1 MLYHLFEIL
10 ESQFN
15 LPGASLFSYLSFR
28 AAVTVIMALSISI
41 VFGKKIIN
49 YLKVKQVGE
58 NVRELGLEGEEKKA
72 GTPTMGGIII
82 IIGTLIPVILMSN
95 LENIYIQILI
105 ISTLILGTIGL
116 IDDYIKVFKKD
127 KKGLHGKFKI
137 AGQSLL
143 GIFVGIVLLTNNNIT
158 IVEFDKNLNS
168 DNIEL
173 SRIEEVK
180 SYKTTIPFFKNNEL
194 DYNEFS
200 KAIFGDESNYL
211 WLIIIPIIIFIIASV
226 SNSNNLTDGLDGLS
240 AGLSAIIIFTLGVF
254 AWTSGNII
262 FSDYLNIMY
271 IPRVGEI
278 TIFIAALIGSLV
290 GFLWYNTYPAS
301 VFMGDTGSLT
311 VGGLIAVISILIR
324 KELLIPILCGV
335 FLLEALSVIIQVS
348 YFKLTKKNT
357 GVGKRIFLMSPIH
370 HHFQKAGYHES
381 KIVSRMWIIGIFLAV
396 YDNTNIKNKI
406 DEEYNNSW
414 CW

>member
-28 AAVTVIMALSISI
+28 AAVTVIMALLISI
-41 VFGKKIIN
+41 VFGKRIIN

-58 NVRELGLEGEEKKA
+58 NIRELGLEGEEKKV
-72 GTPTMGGIII
+72 GTPTMGGVII
-82 IIGTLIPVILMSN
+82 IIGTLVPVILMSN
-95 LENIYIQILI
+95 LKNIYIQILI
-105 ISTLILGTIGL
+105 VSTLILGIIGL

-137 AGQSLL
+137 AGQSIL
-143 GIFVGIVLLTNNNIT
+143 GIFIGIVLLTNNNIT

-168 DNIEL
+168 NIEL
-173 SRIEEVK
+173 SQIEEVK

-194 DYNEFS
+194 DYNEVS
-200 KAIFGDESNYL
+200 KAIFGDKSNYL

-278 TIFIAALIGSLV
+278 TIFIAALLGSLV

-357 GVGKRIFLMSPIH
+357 GFGKRIFLMSPIH

-381 KIVSRMWIIGIFLAV
+381 KIVSRMWIIGIFLAII
-396 YDNTNIKNKI
+396 TILTLKI
-406 DEEYNNSW
+406 R
-414 CW
+414 

>member
-1 MLYHLFEIL
+1 MLYYLFEIL

-28 AAVTVIMALSISI
+28 AAVTVIMSLVISI

-49 YLKVKQVGE
+49 FLKIKQVGE
-58 NVRELGLEGEEKKA
+58 NVRELGLDGEDKKE

-82 IIGTLIPVILMSN
+82 IIGTLVPVILMSN

-105 ISTLILGTIGL
+105 ISTIILGLIGL

-127 KKGLHGKFKI
+127 KKGLKGKFKI

-158 IVEFDKNLNS
+158 IVEFDNNLNS
-168 DNIEL
+168 DKIEF
-173 SRIEEVK
+173 SKIEEVK

-194 DYNEFS
+194 DYKEVS
-200 KAIFGDESNYL
+200 KAIFGKGSNYL
-211 WLIIIPIIIFIIASV
+211 WLIIIPIIIFIIAAV

-240 AGLSAIIIFTLGVF
+240 AGLSAIIVFTLGVF

-278 TIFIAALIGSLV
+278 TIFIAALLGSLV

-348 YFKLTKKNT
+348 YFKLTKKKT

-381 KIVSRMWIIGIFLAV
+381 KIVSRLWIIGIFLAV
-396 YDNTNIKNKI
+396 ITILTLKI
-406 DEEYNNSW
+406 R
-414 CW
+414 

>member
-58 NVRELGLEGEEKKA
+58 NVRELGLEGEEKKV

-396 YDNTNIKNKI
+396 LTILTLKI
-406 DEEYNNSW
+406 R
-414 CW
+414 

>member
-1 MLYHLFEIL
+1 MLYYLFEIL

-28 AAVTVIMALSISI
+28 AAVTVIMSLVISI

-49 YLKVKQVGE
+49 FLKIKQVGE
-58 NVRELGLEGEEKKA
+58 NVRELGLDGEDKKE

-82 IIGTLIPVILMSN
+82 IIGTLVPVILMSN

-105 ISTLILGTIGL
+105 ISTIILGLIGL

-127 KKGLHGKFKI
+127 KKGLKGKFKI

-158 IVEFDKNLNS
+158 IVEFDNNLNS
-168 DNIEL
+168 DKIEF
-173 SRIEEVK
+173 SKIEEVK

-194 DYNEFS
+194 DYKEIS
-200 KAIFGDESNYL
+200 KAIFGKGSNYL
-211 WLIIIPIIIFIIASV
+211 WLIIIPIIIFIIAAV

-240 AGLSAIIIFTLGVF
+240 AGLSAIIVFTLGVF

-278 TIFIAALIGSLV
+278 TIFIAALLGSLV

-348 YFKLTKKNT
+348 YFKLTKKKS
-357 GVGKRIFLMSPIH
+357 GVGKRVFLMSPIH

-381 KIVSRMWIIGIFLAV
+381 KIVSRLWIIGIFLAV
-396 YDNTNIKNKI
+396 ITILTLKI
-406 DEEYNNSW
+406 R
-414 CW
+414 

>member
-41 VFGKKIIN
+41 IFGKKIIN

-58 NVRELGLEGEEKKA
+58 NVRELGLEGEEKKS

-173 SRIEEVK
+173 SRIQEVK

-194 DYNEFS
+194 DYNELS
-200 KAIFGDESNYL
+200 IAIFGDESNYL

-278 TIFIAALIGSLV
+278 TIFIAALLGSLV
-290 GFLWYNTYPAS
+290 GFLWYNTFPAS

-348 YFKLTKKNT
+348 YFKLTKTNT

-396 YDNTNIKNKI
+396 ITILTLKI
-406 DEEYNNSW
+406 R
-414 CW
+414 

>member
-1 MLYHLFEIL
+1 MLYYLFEIL

-15 LPGASLFSYLSFR
+15 FPGASLFSYLSFR
-28 AAVTVIMALSISI
+28 AAVSVLLSLIISVI
-41 VFGKKIIN
+41 FGKKIIN
-49 YLKVKQVGE
+49 YLKRKQIGE
-58 NVRELGLEGEEKKA
+58 NIRELGLDGEDKKV
-72 GTPTMGGIII
+72 GTPTMGGLII

-105 ISTLILGTIGL
+105 LSTLMLGTIGF

-127 KKGLHGKFKI
+127 KKGLKGKFKI

-143 GIFVGIVLLTNNNIT
+143 GIFVALILLTNNDIT
-158 IVEFDKNLNS
+158 IVEFDKDLNN
-168 DNIEL
+168 DKIEF
-173 SRIEEVK
+173 SEVEEIK
-180 SYKTTIPFFKNNEL
+180 SFKTTIPFFKDNEL
-194 DYNEFS
+194 DYSEISNS
-200 KAIFGDESNYL
+200 IFKYGDRLL
-211 WLIIIPIIIFIIASV
+211 WIILIPVIIFIISAV

-240 AGLSAIIIFTLGVF
+240 AGLSAIIVFTLGVF

-278 TIFIAALIGSLV
+278 TIFIAALLGSLV
-290 GFLWYNTYPAS
+290 GFLWYNTYPAT

-335 FLLEALSVIIQVS
+335 FLLEALSVILQVS
-348 YFKLTKKNT
+348 YFKITKRRT
-357 GVGKRIFLMSPIH
+357 GIGKRIFLMSPIH
-370 HHFQKAGYHES
+370 HHFQKVGYHES
-381 KIVSRMWIIGIFLAV
+381 KIVSRLWIIGIFLALI
-396 YDNTNIKNKI
+396 TILTLKI
-406 DEEYNNSW
+406 R
-414 CW
+414 

>member
-58 NVRELGLEGEEKKA
+58 NVRELGLEGEEKKV

-200 KAIFGDESNYL
+200 KAIFGDESNFL

-278 TIFIAALIGSLV
+278 TIFIAALLGSLV

-370 HHFQKAGYHES
+370 HHFQKVGYHES
-381 KIVSRMWIIGIFLAV
+381 KIVSRLWIIGIFLAV
-396 YDNTNIKNKI
+396 ISILTLKI
-406 DEEYNNSW
+406 R
-414 CW
+414 

>member
-1 MLYHLFEIL
+1 MLYYLFEIL

-15 LPGASLFSYLSFR
+15 FPGASLFSYLSFR
-28 AAVTVIMALSISI
+28 AAVSVLLSLIISVI
-41 VFGKKIIN
+41 FGKKIIN
-49 YLKVKQVGE
+49 YLKRKQIGE
-58 NVRELGLEGEEKKA
+58 NIRELGLDGEDKKV
-72 GTPTMGGIII
+72 GTPTMGGLII

-105 ISTLILGTIGL
+105 FSTLMLGTIGF

-127 KKGLHGKFKI
+127 KKGLKGKFKI

-143 GIFVGIVLLTNNNIT
+143 GIFVALILLTNNDIT
-158 IVEFDKNLNS
+158 IVEFDKDINN
-168 DNIEL
+168 DKIEF
-173 SRIEEVK
+173 SEVEEIK
-180 SYKTTIPFFKNNEL
+180 SFKTTIPFFKDNEL
-194 DYNEFS
+194 DYSEISNS
-200 KAIFGDESNYL
+200 IFKYGDRLL
-211 WLIIIPIIIFIIASV
+211 WIILIPVIIFIISAV

-240 AGLSAIIIFTLGVF
+240 AGLSAIIVFTLGVF

-278 TIFIAALIGSLV
+278 TIFIAALLGSLV
-290 GFLWYNTYPAS
+290 GFLWYNTYPAT

-335 FLLEALSVIIQVS
+335 FLLEALSVILQVS
-348 YFKLTKKNT
+348 YFKITKRRT
-357 GVGKRIFLMSPIH
+357 GIGKRIFLMSPIH
-370 HHFQKAGYHES
+370 HHFQKVGYHES
-381 KIVSRMWIIGIFLAV
+381 KIVSRLWIIGIFLALI
-396 YDNTNIKNKI
+396 TILTLKI
-406 DEEYNNSW
+406 R
-414 CW
+414 

>member
-1 MLYHLFEIL
+1 MLYYLFEIL

-28 AAVTVIMALSISI
+28 AAVTVIMSLVISI

-49 YLKVKQVGE
+49 FLKLKQVGE
-58 NVRELGLEGEEKKA
+58 NVRELGLDGEDKKD

-82 IIGTLIPVILMSN
+82 IIGTLVPVILMSN

-105 ISTLILGTIGL
+105 ISTIILGLIGL

-127 KKGLHGKFKI
+127 KKGLKGKFKI

-143 GIFVGIVLLTNNNIT
+143 GIFVGMVLLTNNNIT
-158 IVEFDKNLNS
+158 IVEFDNNLNS
-168 DNIEL
+168 DKIEF
-173 SRIEEVK
+173 SKIEEVK

-194 DYNEFS
+194 DYKEIS
-200 KAIFGDESNYL
+200 KAIFGKGSNYL
-211 WLIIIPIIIFIIASV
+211 WLIIIPIIIFIITAV

-240 AGLSAIIIFTLGVF
+240 AGLSAIIVFTLGVF

-278 TIFIAALIGSLV
+278 TIFIAALLGSLV

-348 YFKLTKKNT
+348 YFKLTKKKT
-357 GVGKRIFLMSPIH
+357 GVGKRVFLMSPIH

-381 KIVSRMWIIGIFLAV
+381 KIVSRLWIIGIFLAV
-396 YDNTNIKNKI
+396 ITILTLKI
-406 DEEYNNSW
+406 R
-414 CW
+414 

>member
-58 NVRELGLEGEEKKA
+58 NIRELGLDGEKKKA

-82 IIGTLIPVILMSN
+82 IIGTLVPVILMSN

-105 ISTLILGTIGL
+105 ISSLILGTIGL

-173 SRIEEVK
+173 SRIQEVK

-194 DYNEFS
+194 DYNELS
-200 KAIFGDESNYL
+200 IAIFGDESNYL

-278 TIFIAALIGSLV
+278 TIFIAALLGSLV

-370 HHFQKAGYHES
+370 HHFQKVGYHES
-381 KIVSRMWIIGIFLAV
+381 KIVSRLWIIGIFLAV
-396 YDNTNIKNKI
+396 ITILTLKI
-406 DEEYNNSW
+406 R
-414 CW
+414 

>member
-1 MLYHLFEIL
+1 MLYYLFEIL

-15 LPGASLFSYLSFR
+15 FPGASLFSYLSFR
-28 AAVTVIMALSISI
+28 AAVSVLLSLIISVI
-41 VFGKKIIN
+41 FGKKIIN
-49 YLKVKQVGE
+49 YLKRKQIGE
-58 NVRELGLEGEEKKA
+58 NIRELGLDGEDKKV
-72 GTPTMGGIII
+72 GTPTMGGLII

-105 ISTLILGTIGL
+105 FSTLMLGTIGF

-127 KKGLHGKFKI
+127 KKGLKGKFKI

-143 GIFVGIVLLTNNNIT
+143 GIFVALILLTSNDIT
-158 IVEFDKNLNS
+158 IVEFDKDLNN
-168 DNIEL
+168 DKIEF
-173 SRIEEVK
+173 SEVQEIK
-180 SYKTTIPFFKNNEL
+180 SFKTTIPFFKDNEL
-194 DYNEFS
+194 DYSEISNS
-200 KAIFGDESNYL
+200 IFKYGDRLL
-211 WLIIIPIIIFIIASV
+211 WIILIPVIIFIISAV

-240 AGLSAIIIFTLGVF
+240 AGLSAIIVFTLGVF

-278 TIFIAALIGSLV
+278 TIFIAALLGSLV

-335 FLLEALSVIIQVS
+335 FLLEALSVILQVS
-348 YFKLTKKNT
+348 YFKITKRKT
-357 GVGKRIFLMSPIH
+357 GIGKRIFLMSPIH
-370 HHFQKAGYHES
+370 HHFQKVGYHES
-381 KIVSRMWIIGIFLAV
+381 KIVSRLWIIGIFLALI
-396 YDNTNIKNKI
+396 TILTLKI
-406 DEEYNNSW
+406 R
-414 CW
+414 

>member
-1 MLYHLFEIL
+1 MLYYLFEIL

-28 AAVTVIMALSISI
+28 AAVTVIMSLVISI

-49 YLKVKQVGE
+49 FLKIKQVGE
-58 NVRELGLEGEEKKA
+58 NVRELGLDGEDKKE

-105 ISTLILGTIGL
+105 TSTIILGLIGL

-127 KKGLHGKFKI
+127 KKGLKGKFKI

-158 IVEFDKNLNS
+158 IVEFDNNLNS
-168 DNIEL
+168 DKIEF
-173 SRIEEVK
+173 SKIEEVK

-194 DYNEFS
+194 DYKEVS
-200 KAIFGDESNYL
+200 KAIFGKGSNYL
-211 WLIIIPIIIFIIASV
+211 WLIIIPIIIFIIAAV

-240 AGLSAIIIFTLGVF
+240 AGLSAIIVFTLGVF

-278 TIFIAALIGSLV
+278 TIFIAALLGSLV

-348 YFKLTKKNT
+348 YFKLTKKKT
-357 GVGKRIFLMSPIH
+357 GVGKRVFLMSPIH

-381 KIVSRMWIIGIFLAV
+381 KIVSRLWIIGIFLAV
-396 YDNTNIKNKI
+396 ITILTLKI
-406 DEEYNNSW
+406 R
-414 CW
+414 

>member
-28 AAVTVIMALSISI
+28 AAVTVIMALIISI

-49 YLKVKQVGE
+49 YLKVKKVGE
-58 NVRELGLEGEEKKA
+58 NVRELGLQGEEKKA
-72 GTPTMGGIII
+72 DTPTMGGIII

-95 LENIYIQILI
+95 LQNIYIQILI
-105 ISTLILGTIGL
+105 ISTLILGTIGS

-137 AGQSLL
+137 AGQSIL
-143 GIFVGIVLLTNNNIT
+143 GVFVGIVLLTNDNIT
-158 IVEFDKNLNS
+158 IVEFDKNLKSN
-168 DNIEL
+168 NIEL
-173 SRIEEVK
+173 SQIEEVK

-194 DYNEFS
+194 DYNEVS
-200 KAIFGDESNYL
+200 KAIFGNQTNYL
-211 WLIIIPIIIFIIASV
+211 WLLIIPIIIFIIASV

-335 FLLEALSVIIQVS
+335 FLIEALSVIIQVS

-357 GVGKRIFLMSPIH
+357 GVGKRVFLMSPIH

-381 KIVSRMWIIGIFLAV
+381 KIVSRFWIIGIFLAV
-396 YDNTNIKNKI
+396 ITILTLKI
-406 DEEYNNSW
+406 R
-414 CW
+414 

>member
-28 AAVTVIMALSISI
+28 AAVTVIMALLISI

-58 NVRELGLEGEEKKA
+58 NVRELGLEGEQKKA

-82 IIGTLIPVILMSN
+82 IIGTLVPVILMSN

-143 GIFVGIVLLTNNNIT
+143 GIFVGIVLLSNNNIT

-168 DNIEL
+168 NNIEL

-194 DYNEFS
+194 DYNEVS
-200 KAIFGDESNYL
+200 KAIFGDKSNYL

-278 TIFIAALIGSLV
+278 TIFIAALLGSLV

-311 VGGLIAVISILIR
+311 VGGLIAIISILIR

-357 GVGKRIFLMSPIH
+357 GIGKRIFLMSPIH

-381 KIVSRMWIIGIFLAV
+381 KIVSRLWIIGIFLAV
-396 YDNTNIKNKI
+396 ITILTLKI
-406 DEEYNNSW
+406 R
-414 CW
+414 

>member
-1 MLYHLFEIL
+1 MLYYLFEIL

-28 AAVTVIMALSISI
+28 AAVTVIMSLLISI

-49 YLKVKQVGE
+49 FLKIKQVGE
-58 NVRELGLEGEEKKA
+58 SVRELGLDGEDKKE

-82 IIGTLIPVILMSN
+82 IIGTLVPVILMSN

-105 ISTLILGTIGL
+105 ISTIILGLIGL

-127 KKGLHGKFKI
+127 KKGLQGKFKI

-143 GIFVGIVLLTNNNIT
+143 GIFVGMVLLTNNNIT

-168 DNIEL
+168 DKIEF
-173 SRIEEVK
+173 SKIEEVK

-194 DYNEFS
+194 DYKEVS
-200 KAIFGDESNYL
+200 KAIFGKGSNYL
-211 WLIIIPIIIFIIASV
+211 WLIIIPIIIFIIAAV

-240 AGLSAIIIFTLGVF
+240 AGLSAIIVFTLGVF

-278 TIFIAALIGSLV
+278 TIFIAALLGSLV

-348 YFKLTKKNT
+348 YFKLTKKKN

-381 KIVSRMWIIGIFLAV
+381 KIVSRLWIIGIFLAV
-396 YDNTNIKNKI
+396 ITILTLKI
-406 DEEYNNSW
+406 R
-414 CW
+414 

>member
-1 MLYHLFEIL
+1 MLYYLFEIL

-15 LPGASLFSYLSFR
+15 FPGASLFGYLSFR
-28 AAVTVIMALSISI
+28 AAVSVLISLI
-41 VFGKKIIN
+41 VSVVFGKKIIN
-49 YLKVKQVGE
+49 YLKRKQIGE
-58 NVRELGLEGEEKKA
+58 SVRELGLDGEDKKE
-72 GTPTMGGIII
+72 GTPTMGGLII

-105 ISTLILGTIGL
+105 ISTLMLGIIGF

-127 KKGLHGKFKI
+127 KKGLKGKFKI

-143 GIFVGIVLLTNNNIT
+143 GVFVGLVLLSSNDIT
-158 IVEFDKNLNS
+158 IVEFNKNEEK
-168 DNIEL
+168 IEFSQL
-173 SRIEEVK
+173 KEVK
-180 SYKTTIPFFKNNEL
+180 SYKTTVPFFKDNEL
-194 DYNEFS
+194 NYSEISNSLF
-200 KAIFGDESNYL
+200 KNGDKFI
-211 WLIIIPIIIFIIASV
+211 WLIIIPIIIFIISAV

-240 AGLSAIIIFTLGVF
+240 AGLSAIIVFTLGVF

-278 TIFIAALIGSLV
+278 TIFIASLLGSLV
-290 GFLWYNTYPAS
+290 GFLWYNTYPAT

-335 FLLEALSVIIQVS
+335 FLLEALSVIFQVS
-348 YFKLTKKNT
+348 YFKITKSKT

-381 KIVSRMWIIGIFLAV
+381 KIVSRLWIIGIFLALI
-396 YDNTNIKNKI
+396 TILTLKI
-406 DEEYNNSW
+406 R
-414 CW
+414 

>member
-1 MLYHLFEIL
+1 MLYYLFEIL

-15 LPGASLFSYLSFR
+15 FPGASLFSYLSFR
-28 AAVTVIMALSISI
+28 AAVSVLISLIISI

-49 YLKVKQVGE
+49 YLKRKQIGE
-58 NVRELGLEGEEKKA
+58 NIRELGLEGEDKKV
-72 GTPTMGGIII
+72 GTPTMGGLII

-105 ISTLILGTIGL
+105 ISTLMLGTIGF

-127 KKGLHGKFKI
+127 KKGLKGKFKI

-143 GIFVGIVLLTNNNIT
+143 GIFVGLVLLLSNDIT
-158 IVEFDKNLNS
+158 IVEFNKNEEK
-168 DNIEL
+168 IEFSQL
-173 SRIEEVK
+173 KEIK
-180 SYKTTIPFFKNNEL
+180 SYKTTVPFFKDNEL
-194 DYNEFS
+194 NYSEISNNLF
-200 KAIFGDESNYL
+200 KNGDKFI
-211 WLIIIPIIIFIIASV
+211 WLIIIPIIIFIISAV

-240 AGLSAIIIFTLGVF
+240 AGLSAIIVFTLGVF
-254 AWTSGNII
+254 AWTSGNIV

-278 TIFIAALIGSLV
+278 TIFIASLLGSLV
-290 GFLWYNTYPAS
+290 GFLWYNTYPAT

-335 FLLEALSVIIQVS
+335 FLIEALSVIFQVG
-348 YFKLTKKNT
+348 YFKITKSKT
-357 GVGKRIFLMSPIH
+357 GIGKRIFLMSPIH

-381 KIVSRMWIIGIFLAV
+381 KIVSRLWIIGIFLALI
-396 YDNTNIKNKI
+396 TILTLKI
-406 DEEYNNSW
+406 R
-414 CW
+414 

>member
-1 MLYHLFEIL
+1 MLYYLFEIL

-15 LPGASLFSYLSFR
+15 FPGASLFSYLSFR
-28 AAVTVIMALSISI
+28 AAVSVLLSLIISI
-41 VFGKKIIN
+41 IFGKKIIN
-49 YLKVKQVGE
+49 YLKRKQIGE
-58 NVRELGLEGEEKKA
+58 NIRELGLDGEDKKV
-72 GTPTMGGIII
+72 GTPTMGGLII

-105 ISTLILGTIGL
+105 FSTLMLGSIGF

-127 KKGLHGKFKI
+127 KKGLKGKFKI

-143 GIFVGIVLLTNNNIT
+143 GIFVALILLSNNDIT
-158 IVEFDKNLNS
+158 IVEFDKNSNN
-168 DNIEL
+168 DKIEF
-173 SRIEEVK
+173 SKVEEIK
-180 SYKTTIPFFKNNEL
+180 SFKTTIPFFKDNEL
-194 DYNEFS
+194 DYS
-200 KAIFGDESNYL
+200 KISNSIFKYGDRFL
-211 WLIIIPIIIFIIASV
+211 WIILIPVIIFIISAV

-240 AGLSAIIIFTLGVF
+240 AGLSAIIVFTLGVF

-278 TIFIAALIGSLV
+278 TIFIAALLGSLV

-335 FLLEALSVIIQVS
+335 FLLEALSVILQVS
-348 YFKLTKKNT
+348 YFKITNRRT
-357 GVGKRIFLMSPIH
+357 GIGKRIFLMSPIH
-370 HHFQKAGYHES
+370 HHFQKVGYHES
-381 KIVSRMWIIGIFLAV
+381 KIVSRLWIIGIFLALI
-396 YDNTNIKNKI
+396 TILTLKI
-406 DEEYNNSW
+406 R
-414 CW
+414 

>member
-28 AAVTVIMALSISI
+28 AAVTLIMALLISI

-58 NVRELGLEGEEKKA
+58 NVRELGLEGEDKKA

-82 IIGTLIPVILMSN
+82 ITGTLVPVILMSN

-105 ISTLILGTIGL
+105 ISTLILGIIGL

-143 GIFVGIVLLTNNNIT
+143 GIFVGIVLLSNNNIT

-168 DNIEL
+168 NNIEL

-194 DYNEFS
+194 DYNEVS
-200 KAIFGDESNYL
+200 KAIFGDKSNYL

-278 TIFIAALIGSLV
+278 TIFIAALLGSLV

-348 YFKLTKKNT
+348 YFKITKKNT
-357 GVGKRIFLMSPIH
+357 GIGKRIFLMSPIH

-381 KIVSRMWIIGIFLAV
+381 KIVSRLWIIGIFLAV
-396 YDNTNIKNKI
+396 ITILTLKI
-406 DEEYNNSW
+406 R
-414 CW
+414 

>member
-15 LPGASLFSYLSFR
+15 FPGASLFSYLSFR
-28 AAVTVIMALSISI
+28 AGLSVLLSLIISVI
-41 VFGKKIIN
+41 FGKKIIN
-49 YLKVKQVGE
+49 YLKRKQIGE
-58 NVRELGLEGEEKKA
+58 NIRELGLDGEDKKV
-72 GTPTMGGIII
+72 GTPTMGGLII

-105 ISTLILGTIGL
+105 FSTLMLGTIGF

-127 KKGLHGKFKI
+127 KKGLKGKFKI

-143 GIFVGIVLLTNNNIT
+143 GIFVALILLTNNDIT
-158 IVEFDKNLNS
+158 IVEFDKDLNN
-168 DNIEL
+168 DKIEF
-173 SRIEEVK
+173 SEVEEIK
-180 SYKTTIPFFKNNEL
+180 SFKTTIPFFKDNEL
-194 DYNEFS
+194 DYSEISNS
-200 KAIFGDESNYL
+200 IFKYGDRLL
-211 WLIIIPIIIFIIASV
+211 WIILIPVIIFIISAV

-240 AGLSAIIIFTLGVF
+240 AGLSAIIVFTLGVF

-278 TIFIAALIGSLV
+278 TIFIAALLGSLV

-335 FLLEALSVIIQVS
+335 FLLEALSVILQVS
-348 YFKLTKKNT
+348 YFKITKRKT
-357 GVGKRIFLMSPIH
+357 GIGKRIFLMSPIH
-370 HHFQKAGYHES
+370 HHFQKVGYHES
-381 KIVSRMWIIGIFLAV
+381 KIVSRLWIIGIFLALI
-396 YDNTNIKNKI
+396 TILTLKI
-406 DEEYNNSW
+406 R
-414 CW
+414 

>member
-28 AAVTVIMALSISI
+28 AAVTVIMALLISI

-58 NVRELGLEGEEKKA
+58 NVRELGLEGEQKKA

-82 IIGTLIPVILMSN
+82 IIGTLVPVILMSN

-105 ISTLILGTIGL
+105 ISSLILGTIGL

-137 AGQSLL
+137 AGQSIL

-168 DNIEL
+168 NKIEL
-173 SRIEEVK
+173 SQIEEIK

-194 DYNEFS
+194 DYNEVS
-200 KAIFGDESNYL
+200 KAIFGDQSNYL

-278 TIFIAALIGSLV
+278 TIFIAALLGSLV

-357 GVGKRIFLMSPIH
+357 GIGKRIFLMSPIH
-370 HHFQKAGYHES
+370 HHFQKVGYHES
-381 KIVSRMWIIGIFLAV
+381 KIVSRLWIIGIFLAV
-396 YDNTNIKNKI
+396 ITILTLKI
-406 DEEYNNSW
+406 R
-414 CW
+414 

>member
-1 MLYHLFEIL
+1 MLYQLFEIL

-28 AAVTVIMALSISI
+28 AAVTVIMALLISI

-58 NVRELGLEGEEKKA
+58 NVRVLGLEGEEKKA

-82 IIGTLIPVILMSN
+82 IIGTLVPVILMSN

-137 AGQSLL
+137 AGQSLI

-168 DNIEL
+168 NNIEL
-173 SRIEEVK
+173 SRIDEVK
-180 SYKTTIPFFKNNEL
+180 SFKTTIPFFKNNEL
-194 DYNEFS
+194 DYNEVS
-200 KAIFGDESNYL
+200 KAIFGDKSNYL

-278 TIFIAALIGSLV
+278 TIFIAALLGSLV

-357 GVGKRIFLMSPIH
+357 GIGKRIFLMSPIH

-381 KIVSRMWIIGIFLAV
+381 KIVSRLWIIGIFLAV
-396 YDNTNIKNKI
+396 ITILTLKI
-406 DEEYNNSW
+406 R
-414 CW
+414 

>member
-15 LPGASLFSYLSFR
+15 LPGASLFGYLSFR
-28 AAVTVIMALSISI
+28 AAVTVIMALLISI

-49 YLKVKQVGE
+49 YLRVKQVGE
-58 NVRELGLEGEEKKA
+58 NIRELGLEGEKKKA

-82 IIGTLIPVILMSN
+82 IIGTLVPVILMSN
-95 LENIYIQILI
+95 LQNIYIQILI
-105 ISTLILGTIGL
+105 ISSLILGTIGL

-168 DNIEL
+168 NKIEL
-173 SRIEEVK
+173 SQIEEIK

-194 DYNEFS
+194 DYNEVS
-200 KAIFGDESNYL
+200 KAIFGDQSNYL
-211 WLIIIPIIIFIIASV
+211 WLIIIPIIILIIASV

-278 TIFIAALIGSLV
+278 TIFIAALLGSLV

-370 HHFQKAGYHES
+370 HHFQKVGYHES
-381 KIVSRMWIIGIFLAV
+381 KIVSRLWIIGIFLAV
-396 YDNTNIKNKI
+396 ITILTLKI
-406 DEEYNNSW
+406 R
-414 CW
+414 

>member
-1 MLYHLFEIL
+1 MLYYLFEIL

-15 LPGASLFSYLSFR
+15 FPGASLFSYLSFR
-28 AAVTVIMALSISI
+28 AAVSVLLSLIISVI
-41 VFGKKIIN
+41 FGKKIIN
-49 YLKVKQVGE
+49 YLKRKQIGE
-58 NVRELGLEGEEKKA
+58 NIRELGLDGEDKKV
-72 GTPTMGGIII
+72 GTPTMGGLII

-105 ISTLILGTIGL
+105 FSTLMLGTIGF

-127 KKGLHGKFKI
+127 KKGLKGKFKI

-143 GIFVGIVLLTNNNIT
+143 GIFVALILLTNNDIT
-158 IVEFDKNLNS
+158 IVEFDKDLNN
-168 DNIEL
+168 DKIEF
-173 SRIEEVK
+173 SEVQEIK
-180 SYKTTIPFFKNNEL
+180 SFKTTIPFFKDNEL
-194 DYNEFS
+194 DYSEISNS
-200 KAIFGDESNYL
+200 IFKYGDRLL
-211 WLIIIPIIIFIIASV
+211 WIILIPVIIFIISAV

-240 AGLSAIIIFTLGVF
+240 AGLSAIIVFTLGVF

-278 TIFIAALIGSLV
+278 TIFIAALLGSLV
-290 GFLWYNTYPAS
+290 GFLWYNTYPAT

-335 FLLEALSVIIQVS
+335 FLLEALSVILQVS
-348 YFKLTKKNT
+348 YFKITKRKT
-357 GVGKRIFLMSPIH
+357 GIGKRIFLMSPIH
-370 HHFQKAGYHES
+370 HHFQKVGYHES
-381 KIVSRMWIIGIFLAV
+381 KIVSRLWIIGIFLALI
-396 YDNTNIKNKI
+396 TILTLKI
-406 DEEYNNSW
+406 R
-414 CW
+414 

>member
-1 MLYHLFEIL
+1 MLYYLFEIL

-15 LPGASLFSYLSFR
+15 FPGASLFSYLSFR
-28 AAVTVIMALSISI
+28 AAVSVLLSLIISI
-41 VFGKKIIN
+41 IFGKKIIN
-49 YLKVKQVGE
+49 YLKRKQIGE
-58 NVRELGLEGEEKKA
+58 NIRELGLDGEDKKV
-72 GTPTMGGIII
+72 GTPTMGGLII
-82 IIGTLIPVILMSN
+82 IIGTIIPVILMSN

-105 ISTLILGTIGL
+105 FSTLMLGSIGF

-127 KKGLHGKFKI
+127 KKGLKGKFKI

-143 GIFVGIVLLTNNNIT
+143 GIFVALILLSNNDIT
-158 IVEFDKNLNS
+158 IVEFDKNS
-168 DNIEL
+168 NIDK
-173 SRIEEVK
+173 IEFSKVEEIK
-180 SYKTTIPFFKNNEL
+180 SFKTTIPFFKDNEL
-194 DYNEFS
+194 DYS
-200 KAIFGDESNYL
+200 KISNSIFKYGDRFL
-211 WLIIIPIIIFIIASV
+211 WIILIPVIIFIISAV

-240 AGLSAIIIFTLGVF
+240 AGLSAIIVFTLGVF

-278 TIFIAALIGSLV
+278 TIFIAALLGSLV
-290 GFLWYNTYPAS
+290 GFLWYNTYPAT

-348 YFKLTKKNT
+348 YFKITKRRT
-357 GVGKRIFLMSPIH
+357 GIGKRIFLMSPIH
-370 HHFQKAGYHES
+370 HHFQKIGYHES
-381 KIVSRMWIIGIFLAV
+381 KIVSRLWIIGIFLALI
-396 YDNTNIKNKI
+396 TILTLKI
-406 DEEYNNSW
+406 R
-414 CW
+414 

>member
-1 MLYHLFEIL
+1 MLYYLFEIL

-28 AAVTVIMALSISI
+28 AAVTVIMSLVISI
-41 VFGKKIIN
+41 VFGKRIIN
-49 YLKVKQVGE
+49 FLKIKQVGE
-58 NVRELGLEGEEKKA
+58 NVRELGLDGEDKKK

-82 IIGTLIPVILMSN
+82 IIGTLVPVILMSN

-105 ISTLILGTIGL
+105 ISTIILGLIGL
-116 IDDYIKVFKKD
+116 IDDYIKVFNKD
-127 KKGLHGKFKI
+127 KKGLQGKFKI

-143 GIFVGIVLLTNNNIT
+143 GIFVGIILLTNNNIT

-168 DNIEL
+168 DKIEFTK
-173 SRIEEVK
+173 IEEVK

-194 DYNEFS
+194 DYKEVS
-200 KAIFGDESNYL
+200 IAIFGKGSNYL
-211 WLIIIPIIIFIIASV
+211 WIIIIPIIIFIIAAV

-240 AGLSAIIIFTLGVF
+240 AGLSAIIVFTLGVF

-278 TIFIAALIGSLV
+278 TIFIAALLGSLV

-348 YFKLTKKNT
+348 YFKLTKKKT

-381 KIVSRMWIIGIFLAV
+381 KIVSRLWIIGIFLAV
-396 YDNTNIKNKI
+396 LTILTLKI
-406 DEEYNNSW
+406 R
-414 CW
+414 

>member
-1 MLYHLFEIL
+1 MLYYLFEIL

-15 LPGASLFSYLSFR
+15 FPGASLFSYLSFR
-28 AAVTVIMALSISI
+28 AAVSVLISLIISI

-49 YLKVKQVGE
+49 YLKRKQIGE
-58 NVRELGLEGEEKKA
+58 NIRELGLEGEDKKV
-72 GTPTMGGIII
+72 GTPTMGGLII

-105 ISTLILGTIGL
+105 ISTLMLGTIGF

-127 KKGLHGKFKI
+127 KKGLKGKFKI

-143 GIFVGIVLLTNNNIT
+143 GIFVGLILLLSNDIT
-158 IVEFDKNLNS
+158 IVEFNKNEEK
-168 DNIEL
+168 IEFSQL
-173 SRIEEVK
+173 KEIK
-180 SYKTTIPFFKNNEL
+180 SYKTTVPFFKDNEL
-194 DYNEFS
+194 NYSQISNNLF
-200 KAIFGDESNYL
+200 KNGDKFI
-211 WLIIIPIIIFIIASV
+211 WLIIIPIIIFIISAV

-240 AGLSAIIIFTLGVF
+240 AGLSAIIVFTLGVF
-254 AWTSGNII
+254 AWTSGNIV

-278 TIFIAALIGSLV
+278 TIFIASLLGSLV
-290 GFLWYNTYPAS
+290 GFLWYNTYPAT

-335 FLLEALSVIIQVS
+335 FLLEALSVIFQVG
-348 YFKLTKKNT
+348 YFKITKSKT
-357 GVGKRIFLMSPIH
+357 GIGKRIFLMSPIH

-381 KIVSRMWIIGIFLAV
+381 KIVSRLWIIGIFLALI
-396 YDNTNIKNKI
+396 TILTLKI
-406 DEEYNNSW
+406 R
-414 CW
+414 

>member
-28 AAVTVIMALSISI
+28 AAVTVIMALLISI
-41 VFGKKIIN
+41 VFGKRIIN

-58 NVRELGLEGEEKKA
+58 NVRELGLEGEEKKV

-82 IIGTLIPVILMSN
+82 IIGTLVPVILMSN

-105 ISTLILGTIGL
+105 VSTLILGIIGL

-137 AGQSLL
+137 AGQSIL
-143 GIFVGIVLLTNNNIT
+143 GIFIGIVLLTNNNIT

-168 DNIEL
+168 NNIEL
-173 SRIEEVK
+173 SQIEEVK

-194 DYNEFS
+194 DYNEVS
-200 KAIFGDESNYL
+200 KAIFGDQSNYL

-278 TIFIAALIGSLV
+278 TIFIAALLGSLV

-348 YFKLTKKNT
+348 YFKLTKKKN

-381 KIVSRMWIIGIFLAV
+381 KIVSRLWIIGIFLAV
-396 YDNTNIKNKI
+396 ITILTLKI
-406 DEEYNNSW
+406 R
-414 CW
+414 

>member
-1 MLYHLFEIL
+1 MLYYLFEIL

-15 LPGASLFSYLSFR
+15 FPGASLFSYLSFR
-28 AAVTVIMALSISI
+28 AAVSVLLSLIISVI
-41 VFGKKIIN
+41 FGKKIIN
-49 YLKVKQVGE
+49 YLKRKQIGE
-58 NVRELGLEGEEKKA
+58 NIRELGLDGEDKKV
-72 GTPTMGGIII
+72 GTPTMGGLII

-105 ISTLILGTIGL
+105 FSTLMLGTIGF

-127 KKGLHGKFKI
+127 KKGLKGKFKI

-143 GIFVGIVLLTNNNIT
+143 GIFVALILLTNNDIT
-158 IVEFDKNLNS
+158 IVEFDKDLNN
-168 DNIEL
+168 DKIEF
-173 SRIEEVK
+173 SEVQEIK
-180 SYKTTIPFFKNNEL
+180 SFKTTIPFFKDNEL
-194 DYNEFS
+194 DYSEISNS
-200 KAIFGDESNYL
+200 IFKYGDRLL
-211 WLIIIPIIIFIIASV
+211 WIILIPVIIFIISAV

-240 AGLSAIIIFTLGVF
+240 AGLSAIIVFTLGVF

-278 TIFIAALIGSLV
+278 TIFIAALLGSLV
-290 GFLWYNTYPAS
+290 GFLWYNTYPAT

-335 FLLEALSVIIQVS
+335 FLLEALSVIVQVS
-348 YFKLTKKNT
+348 YFKITKRRT
-357 GVGKRIFLMSPIH
+357 GIGKRIFLMSPIH
-370 HHFQKAGYHES
+370 HHFQKVGYHES
-381 KIVSRMWIIGIFLAV
+381 KIVSRLWIIGIFLALI
-396 YDNTNIKNKI
+396 TILTLKI
-406 DEEYNNSW
+406 R
-414 CW
+414 